1 MRILIVVMAFLSLC
15 TLSRAAE
22 PCKSAG
28 SRSARE
34 LSFDLSDPAV
44 RAGMRVSFELGL
56 LPANFPGINIAE
68 AQAPCK
74 RGSIMV
80 GSNRFDVLGDD
91 ELSPQRW
98 ATSAKAP
105 ETVAFI
111 ATVPRPQA
119 AAIWDEKYKKRRNT
133 LPNFGPGDW
142 MQVLVLAQGDQRLI
156 FAYYD
161 DTPDDERLK
170 AAFQAALS
178 GQLKLKAS
186 FNVKTR
192 AIE

>member
-1 MRILIVVMAFLSLC
+1 MRILIVVLALLSLC
-15 TLSRAAE
+15 ALAQAE

-34 LSFDLSDPAV
+34 LSFDLSDAAV

-56 LPANFPGINIAE
+56 LPESFPGINIAE

-80 GSNRFDVLGDD
+80 GGNRFDVLGDE

-98 ATSAKAP
+98 AASAKVP
-105 ETVAFI
+105 GIVAFM

-119 AAIWDEKYKKRRNT
+119 ANVWAEKSKRRRNM
-133 LPNFGPGDW
+133 LPDFGPGDW
-142 MQVLVLAQGDQRLI
+142 MQVLVLAQADQRSI
-156 FAYYD
+156 YAYYD

-178 GQLKLKAS
+178 GQLKLQAR
-186 FNVKTR
+186 FNVKSR